1 MEIDGQCHCGQGDLS
16 GRHRSRESIDLPL
29 HRLPEPDG
37 LTVPGHGDLLRGTGP
52 HDGRAGEDLRQDRRQ
67 RPHAL
72 PAFLRGAAVPR
83 CSPAATAGRTTGAS
97 AGAASA
103 SAISSSRRGKSGAAP
118 PRHGSTISGICRDG
132 RATSAA
138 RPPELSNLASK
149 GAAGLN
155 RRRGRL
161 AQLVRASRLHR
172 EGRQFESVAAYQPS
186 PCELRLGS
194 ASTGREARRLSRRS
208 SKSEGG
214 LFDCAKTERS
224 EISKEDRAN
233 GRPTGHEQNADQIA
247 YWNGPAGQRWAE
259 RQAAQDIVLGRSL
272 TS

>member
-1 MEIDGQCHCGQGDLS
+1 MAAPAS
-16 GRHRSRESIDLPL
+16 SIFA
-29 HRLPEPDG
+29 RI
-37 LTVPGHGDLLRGTGP
+37 V
-52 HDGRAGEDLRQDRRQ
+52 
-67 RPHAL
+67 
-72 PAFLRGAAVPR
+72 VPR

-103 SAISSSRRGKSGAAP
+103 SATSSSPRGKSGAAP
-118 PRHGSTISGICRDG
+118 PRHGSTISGICRGG

-138 RPPELSNLASK
+138 RPSEVSTLASK

-186 PCELRLGS
+186 RFALRLGKP
-194 ASTGREARRLSRRS
+194 AGREARRLSRRS
-208 SKSEGG
+208 SKSVGG
-214 LFDCAKTERS
+214 LFPIPEH
-224 EISKEDRAN
+224 SKNRKRDRAMDA
-233 GRPTGHEQNADQIA
+233 PASHEQNADQVA

-259 RQAAQDIVLGRSL
+259 RQTAQDIVLGP
-272 TS
+272 